1 MNENRILCT
10 EVNGDCYYFR
20 EVTEPEPWLLEIVSQ
35 GCYCLANGGW
45 EIITKDKC
53 KNCLKKKYVGITRE
67 QAIEKMAK
75 AICRTDGGDC
85 EDCGFKGNEKGCKQ
99 YLEIG
104 NYITMAKV
112 VLEDILEG
120 HNDER

>member
-1 MNENRILCT
+1 MNEKRILCT

-53 KNCLKKKYVGITRE
+53 KNCIKKKYVGITRE
-67 QAIEKMAK
+67 QAIYKMAK
-75 AICRTDGGDC
+75 ALCNMYYSAC
-85 EDCGFKGNEKGCKQ
+85 SECAFKDKPKECKSLLKNSDFYEQ
-99 YLEIG
+99 GE
-104 NYITMAKV
+104 A
-112 VLEDILEG
+112 VLDALLSQGE
-120 HNDER
+120 